1 MLVCV
6 LGCATQKVMEMNE
19 FTPEMISPKQL
30 FSIFIVQGI
39 ENLFDEEL
47 AEQLGTSVASL
58 NMMREAKFVGIS
70 VPPWLALNVHRLLS
84 EKHHLIEA
92 TKQILEDD
100 HGGL

>member
-1 MLVCV
+1 
-6 LGCATQKVMEMNE
+6 MNE

-30 FSIFIVQGI
+30 FSIFIVQGV
-39 ENLFDEEL
+39 ENLYDEDL
-47 AEQLGTSVASL
+47 ADQLGTSVTAVH
-58 NMMREAKFVGIS
+58 MMREAKFVGIS

>member
-1 MLVCV
+1 
-6 LGCATQKVMEMNE
+6 MNE

-30 FSIFIVQGI
+30 FSIFIVQGV

-58 NMMREAKFVGIS
+58 KMMREAKFVGIS

>member
-1 MLVCV
+1 
-6 LGCATQKVMEMNE
+6 MNE

-30 FSIFIVQGI
+30 FSIFIVQCV

>member
-1 MLVCV
+1 MD
-6 LGCATQKVMEMNE
+6 E

-30 FSIFIVQGI
+30 FSIFIVQGV

-100 HGGL
+100 HGGF

>member
-1 MLVCV
+1 
-6 LGCATQKVMEMNE
+6 MNE

-30 FSIFIVQGI
+30 FSIFIVQGV

-70 VPPWLALNVHRLLS
+70 VPPWLALNVHSLLS

>member
-1 MLVCV
+1 
-6 LGCATQKVMEMNE
+6 MNE

-30 FSIFIVQGI
+30 FSIFIVQGV
-39 ENLFDEEL
+39 ENLSDEEL
-47 AEQLGTSVASL
+47 AEQLGTSAASL

>member
-1 MLVCV
+1 
-6 LGCATQKVMEMNE
+6 MNE

-30 FSIFIVQGI
+30 FSIFIVQGV
-39 ENLFDEEL
+39 ENLFDQEL

-58 NMMREAKFVGIS
+58 SMMREAKFVGIS

>member
-1 MLVCV
+1 
-6 LGCATQKVMEMNE
+6 MNE

-30 FSIFIVQGI
+30 FSIFIVQGV
-39 ENLFDEEL
+39 ENLHDEDL
-47 AEQLGTSVASL
+47 ADQLGTSVTAVH
-58 NMMREAKFVGIS
+58 MMREAKFTGIS
-70 VPPWLALNVHRLLS
+70 MPPWLALNVHRLLS

>member
-1 MLVCV
+1 
-6 LGCATQKVMEMNE
+6 MNE

-30 FSIFIVQGI
+30 FSIFIVQGV

-58 NMMREAKFVGIS
+58 NMIREAKFVGILM
-70 VPPWLALNVHRLLS
+70 PPWLALNVHRILS
-84 EKHHLIEA
+84 ENHSLIEV
-92 TKQILEDD
+92 TKQVLEDD

>member
-1 MLVCV
+1 
-6 LGCATQKVMEMNE
+6 MNE
-19 FTPEMISPKQL
+19 FGPEMISPKQL
-30 FSIFIVQGI
+30 FSIFIVQGV

>member
-1 MLVCV
+1 
-6 LGCATQKVMEMNE
+6 MNE

-30 FSIFIVQGI
+30 FSIFIVQGV

-58 NMMREAKFVGIS
+58 NMMRETKFVGIS

>member
-1 MLVCV
+1 
-6 LGCATQKVMEMNE
+6 MNE

-30 FSIFIVQGI
+30 FSIFIVKGV

>member
-1 MLVCV
+1 
-6 LGCATQKVMEMNE
+6 MNE

-30 FSIFIVQGI
+30 FSIFIVQGV

-58 NMMREAKFVGIS
+58 SMMREAKFVGIS

>member
-1 MLVCV
+1 
-6 LGCATQKVMEMNE
+6 MNE
-19 FTPEMISPKQL
+19 FTPVMISPKQL
-30 FSIFIVQGI
+30 FSIFIVQGV

-47 AEQLGTSVASL
+47 AEQLGTSENSL
-58 NMMREAKFVGIS
+58 NMMREAKFSGILM
-70 VPPWLALNVHRLLS
+70 PPWLALNVHRLLS

>member
-1 MLVCV
+1 
-6 LGCATQKVMEMNE
+6 MEMNE

>member
-1 MLVCV
+1 
-6 LGCATQKVMEMNE
+6 MEMNE
-19 FTPEMISPKQL
+19 FTPVMISPKQL
-30 FSIFIVQGI
+30 FSIFIVQGV

-47 AEQLGTSVASL
+47 AEQLGTSENSL
-58 NMMREAKFVGIS
+58 NMMREAKFSGILM
-70 VPPWLALNVHRLLS
+70 PPWLALNVHRLLS

>member
-1 MLVCV
+1 MD
-6 LGCATQKVMEMNE
+6 E
-19 FTPEMISPKQL
+19 FTPVMISPKQL
-30 FSIFIVQGI
+30 FSIFIVQGV

-58 NMMREAKFVGIS
+58 SMMREAKFVGIS